1 MKGILGTI
9 LGAIGLLQLA
19 IGIVGVAS
27 SVFGDR
33 LLGGAEIILSLG
45 IGALLMLLAAKL
57 LRASPQHPAE
67 PEEEGM

>member
-19 IGIVGVAS
+19 IGIGGVAS
-27 SVFGDR
+27 WVFGHR
-33 LLGGAEIILSLG
+33 LLGGVEIILSLG
-45 IGALLMLLAAKL
+45 IGVPLVLLAAKL
-57 LRASPQHPAE
+57 LRASPQRSAE